1 MICPQLTEPAML
13 SLLAVIKKKSQADLD
28 EDEEEDMDD
37 EDDSGVEESG
47 DDEGDEEESES
58 EDEDS
63 EPELE
68 EEFTDKAVVSGE
80 FVQKISDALGDHG
93 AESGE
98 DDMDMD
104 AVPDEDMA
112 SLDRKLV
119 EAFRA
124 IGGRKDRLAKKKEAM
139 AALAEMHFKL
149 RVLDLVELYLT
160 NKPSVELVCTIVPA
174 LIEALDRAV
183 RSGADAVLV
192 TRLVAVLGR
201 VAGLSGKLGKEEAS
215 GARLVQVLTGVL
227 GLATSG
233 SVVVSTLSK
242 VYPRLAT
249 SLLRLG
255 EAAGQEEQLVSLYLA
270 SLKDFLNTPACVL
283 PNEVFSLA
291 LAHSW
296 PGCWALAT
304 LLATEALRPSVR
316 QFRRVAALSLLFG
329 LLSNKRL
336 LAEHPDKMAELVQR
350 LVPTLTAEL
359 GRIVEGD
366 IVHRVKPKY
375 LQEVFSLLLTL
386 RKFPNTKFGP
396 EFDAQLTRVAG
407 AWPQGKHFTE
417 ARKVLVRLG
426 QRCGLQLVV
435 VTRQRQGG
443 GEGEVTPKK
452 EKKVKKKKKSKEQL
466 KKAKEMKMDLAQAQ
480 VEVGV
485 PSFAEF
491 VTDSTEVVEESSNK
505 RGLEDGTSSRDKK
518 HKRKK
523 QKKETAG

>member
-1 MICPQLTEPAML
+1 MCIPAQCNHDQLH
-13 SLLAVIKKKSQADLD
+13 
-28 EDEEEDMDD
+28 
-37 EDDSGVEESG
+37 ESN
-47 DDEGDEEESES
+47 
-58 EDEDS
+58 
-63 EPELE
+63 LK
-68 EEFTDKAVVSGE
+68 FY
-80 FVQKISDALGDHG
+80 
-93 AESGE
+93 
-98 DDMDMD
+98 
-104 AVPDEDMA
+104 
-112 SLDRKLV
+112 
-119 EAFRA
+119 
-124 IGGRKDRLAKKKEAM
+124 RKDWLAKKKEAM

-149 RVLDLVELYLT
+149 RVVDLVELYLT

-174 LIEALDRAV
+174 LIESLDRAV

-192 TRLVAVLGR
+192 ARLVAVLGR

-215 GARLVQVLTGVL
+215 GARVVKVLTGML

-255 EAAGQEEQLVSLYLA
+255 EAAGQQEQLVSLYLA
-270 SLKDFLNTPACVL
+270 SHKDFLHTPTCVL
-283 PNEVFSLA
+283 PNDIFSLA

-296 PGCWALAT
+296 PGCWSLAT
-304 LLATEALRPSVR
+304 LLATEALSPTVR
-316 QFRRVAALSLLFG
+316 QFRRVAAQSLLFG
-329 LLSNKRL
+329 LLGNKRL
-336 LAEHPDKMAELVQR
+336 LAKHPDKMAELVQR

-366 IVHRVKPKY
+366 IVHRSSP
-375 LQEVFSLLLTL
+375 SCSPSASS
-386 RKFPNTKFGP
+386 RIPDTKFGP
-396 EFDAQLTRVAG
+396 EFEAQLTRVAG

-426 QRCGLQLVV
+426 QSCGLQLVV

-443 GEGEVTPKK
+443 GEEEAEAAPKK
-452 EKKVKKKKKSKEQL
+452 EKKVKKKKKRQEQL
-466 KKAKEMKMDLAQAQ
+466 KKAKEMKMDIAQAQ

-485 PSFAEF
+485 PSLAEF
-491 VTDSTEVVEESSNK
+491 MTDSTEVVEEGRNK
-505 RGLEDGTSSRDKK
+505 RGLEDGTSRRDKN